1 MSQSTPS
8 KRMAPQQDVAATMA
22 DTGAE
27 DRLER
32 HLMRQRGAGYVDLV
46 MSGLRVLQLTTG
58 QLANRECKFR
68 LRSRLWRTVIQ
79 RSDTCRA
86 TTSQTKENDGT
97 RR

>member
-8 KRMAPQQDVAATMA
+8 KRMAPQQGVAATMA

-46 MSGLRVLQLTTG
+46 MSGLQ
-58 QLANRECKFR
+58 
-68 LRSRLWRTVIQ
+68 
-79 RSDTCRA
+79 
-86 TTSQTKENDGT
+86 
-97 RR
+97 